1 MGGDHS
7 DRGDWTD
14 LMGLGRDPWWSLW
27 RRRAL
32 TIPLTFI
39 LCGVTL
45 VLSPVLFPLAVV
57 FDAFRASKWAL
68 VRTLAFLVLYFVCEV
83 LGILASFVLWL
94 VGGPYL
100 SQNVERYLEKNF
112 DLQCWWA
119 RILGGGAFKL
129 FSIRLEVE
137 GLPDLRARP
146 ILLFIRHAST
156 ADSVLPALLIAGPQ
170 RVMLRYVL
178 KRELLMDPCLDVV
191 GNRLPNTFVRRGSGE
206 GPKEIDAIAR
216 LMEGLSPGQGVVMF
230 PEGTRF
236 TRAKRDRVLKR
247 LEASGDEEALRRARN
262 MPHVLP
268 PRLGGSLALLE
279 RNENAD
285 AVFCA
290 HTGLEAAVSIGQ
302 LWRGGLVGRSVR
314 VRVWVVPYEEIPRG
328 REALARWLSDEWAK
342 VSSFLEENRAGAES
356 GGGG

>member
-1 MGGDHS
+1 M
-7 DRGDWTD
+7 T
-14 LMGLGRDPWWSLW
+14 GLGRDPWWSLW
-27 RRRAL
+27 KRRAL
-32 TIPLTFI
+32 TIPLYFI

-45 VLSPVLFPLAVV
+45 VFCPVLFPLAVV
-57 FDAFRASKWAL
+57 FDAFRSSKWAL
-68 VRTLAFLVLYFVCEV
+68 VRTLAFLVLYLVCEV

-94 VGGPYL
+94 VGGPYI
-100 SQNVERYLEKNF
+100 SRDVEKYLEKNF

-119 RILGGGAFKL
+119 RTLGGGAFRL

-146 ILLFIRHAST
+146 ILLFVRHAST
-156 ADSVLPALLIAGPQ
+156 ADSVLPALLIGGPQ
-170 RVMLRYVL
+170 RIMLRYVL

-206 GPKEIDAIAR
+206 DPKEIEAVAR
-216 LMEGLSPGQGVVMF
+216 LMVGLSPGQGVVTF

-236 TRAKRDRVLKR
+236 SRAKRERILKR
-247 LEASGDEEALRRARN
+247 LEASGDEEALRRARA
-262 MPHVLP
+262 MVHVLP

-290 HTGLEAAVSIGQ
+290 HTGLESTMSIGQ
-302 LWRGGLVGRSVR
+302 LWRGGLVGRRVR
-314 VRVWVVPYEEIPRG
+314 IRVWVVPFEEIPTG

-342 VSSFLEENRAGAES
+342 VNSFLEESRHSPPRGAYLS
-356 GGGG
+356 TPAS